1 MDPENLKAFRSV
13 ARCGSFSLAADELFI
28 TQPAV
33 SKRVASL
40 ESGLGVS
47 LFDRIGKSIQLTQAG
62 RILLPRAE
70 QLLNQ
75 LEEAR
80 RALADLSGDVRGEL
94 HVATSHHVGL
104 HKLPPV
110 LRAFASEFPQV
121 NLKFEFLDSE
131 VALERVHR
139 GICELAVVTLAPGPV
154 DHLEFETLWQDR
166 LRFVTGLESDLPES
180 TNLLSLSESPAIL
193 PDLSTYTG
201 RLVKRCFDERR
212 LPLSINMTTNY
223 LETIKM
229 MVSVGLGWS
238 VLPESMLDDNIRALH
253 LAGVSLVRDL
263 GVARHEKRQLSNAA
277 QAFLEVLRANR
288 GKAPAAPGQASGFSA
303 I

>member
-1 MDPENLKAFRSV
+1 VDFENLKAFRCV
-13 ARCGSFSLAADELFI
+13 ALSGSFSLAAEELFI

-40 ESGLGVS
+40 EASLGAN

-62 RILLPRAE
+62 RILLPRVE
-70 QLLNQ
+70 TLLGQ
-75 LEEAR
+75 MADAK
-80 RALADLSGDVRGEL
+80 RALADLSGEVQGEL

-110 LRAFASEFPQV
+110 LRAFASQFPKV

-131 VALERVHR
+131 AALERVQR
-139 GICELAVVTLAPGPV
+139 GTCELAVVTLAPEPLE
-154 DHLEFETLWQDR
+154 HLDLEILWQDR
-166 LRFVTGLESDLPES
+166 LRFVTGLDSELPES

-193 PDLSTYTG
+193 PDLSTFTG

-238 VLPESMLDDNIRALH
+238 VLPESMLDDNIRPLH
-253 LAGVSLVRDL
+253 LAGVSLVRNL
-263 GVARHEKRQLSNAA
+263 GVARHHKRQLSNAA
-277 QAFLEVLRANR
+277 QAFFDVLRANR
-288 GKAPAAPGQASGFSA
+288 GKLPSAIGQAKNFSA